1 MTLLKL
7 LAAIAAIATI
17 SITSANTQEV
27 VGSAA
32 VTGAGSTFAYPIIAR
47 WSRGYQHWVAG
58 GGSIVWQVPDLM
70 IRRQARS
77 LIMSRSARLPA

>member
-47 WSRGYQHWVAG
+47 WSRATSTGLPG
-58 GGSIVWQVPDLM
+58 GGVRGWF
-70 IRRQARS
+70 RT
-77 LIMSRSARLPA
+77 